1 MKVKMITL
9 GCKVNQYESEA
20 MLSSLL
26 KNGFTAAADD
36 EQADVVVLNSCTV
49 TAESDRKVRQ
59 IFRRA
64 KKDNPDAVM
73 VLSGCMAQAFPEDA
87 QRLEEADIIL
97 GTSNRARLLP
107 DLLTFLSTRQ
117 RIVDI
122 EPHTNGET
130 FERLQV
136 ENFSGRTRAFVKIE
150 DGCNRFC
157 SYCIIP
163 YARGRVRSKPLE
175 DLKAELHALADNG
188 FREVVLTGINLS
200 AYGQEFGLHLCDAI
214 EAACAVPG
222 IARVRLG
229 SLEPE
234 QLSEPV
240 IRRMAKQE
248 KLCPQF
254 HLSLQSGCD
263 ATLRRMNRH
272 YTADEYRTIVRNLRA
287 AFDNAAITTDI
298 MVGFAG
304 ETEEEFAASLAFA
317 KEIAFAKVHVFAY
330 SRRPG
335 TRAYDMGDQVT
346 NAVKESRSHAMIRAT
361 TETQRTFFYTQVG
374 RTEQV
379 LFERAVQP
387 GVYEGYSMN
396 YTPVLAASGSSLAGQ
411 IRTVRIESNAGTH
424 CIGRITDGNEAD
436 ADAD

>member
-163 YARGRVRSKPLE
+163 YARGRVRAQPLE

-304 ETEEEFAASLAFA
+304 ETDEEFAASLAFA
-317 KEIAFAKVHVFAY
+317 REIAFAKAHVFAY

-361 TETQRTFFYTQVG
+361 TETQRTFFDTQVG

-396 YTPVLAASGSSLAGQ
+396 YTPVLAASGTSLAGQ

-424 CIGRITDGNEAD
+424 CIGRITDGNGAD